1 MQEAIVEFEN
11 VSKKFGDQYAVKD
24 VSFTVNQGRIF
35 GLLGPN
41 GAGKTTSIRMLTHI
55 LIPDSGI
62 IRLYGKKVGSDT
74 QRLLGYLP
82 EERGLYKK
90 MKVGEQLIY
99 LCRLRGLSASSARE
113 KIRYWLDRFDASGW
127 IDKEIGEL
135 SKGMQQKIQFVAT
148 VAHDPQCLIFDEP
161 FSGLD
166 PINSE
171 ILKEVILELRKAGKT
186 IFFATHRMEQV
197 EQLCDDIAL
206 FNHGKLILNG
216 KLSDIRASYGNNSIR
231 MQFSGDNSFL
241 DNLKNVRINNR
252 SVNYAELRMLEGA
265 DDQHILGEALK
276 HARVEAFELIEPG
289 LQEIFIDS
297 VSRENTQEPQID

>member
-1 MQEAIVEFEN
+1 MINTIVEFEN
-11 VSKKFGDQYAVKD
+11 VTKQYGDQKAVDD
-24 VSFTVNQGRIF
+24 VSFQVKEGRIF

-55 LIPDSGI
+55 LVPDSGS
-62 IRLYGKKVGSDT
+62 IRLYGERVGAAT
-74 QRLLGYLP
+74 QRKIGYLP

-99 LCRLRGLSASSARE
+99 LCRLRGLSKEAAR
-113 KIRYWLDRFDASGW
+113 KSITYWLDRFEATEW
-127 IDKEIGEL
+127 IGKEVDEL
-135 SKGMQQKIQFVAT
+135 SKGMQQKVQFIAT

-171 ILKEVILELRKAGKT
+171 LLKEVILELRSAGKT

-206 FNHGKLILNG
+206 FNKGKLVLNG
-216 KLSDIRASYGNNSIR
+216 NLSDIRASYGKNSIR
-231 MQFSGDNSFL
+231 LRFSGDNKFL
-241 DNLKNVRINNR
+241 DSLENVRINNR
-252 SVNYAELRMLEGA
+252 SVHFAEIRLLNGA
-265 DDQHILGEALK
+265 DDQAILREAQK
-276 HARVEAFELIEPG
+276 HTRVEGFELIEPG
-289 LQEIFIDS
+289 LQEIFIDTIS
-297 VSRENTQEPQID
+297 KEKTSDV